1 MATDIP
7 VGDDPLWD
15 HTEFMVLVLQLDD
28 VFREPTL
35 NFSSQKVLPGE
46 GFALVSPIIV
56 STRFSVLPGFAP
68 AGEAL
73 LFRQKDPK
81 PLTPRL
87 ASLERRDAS
96 LRRADQLAPLKQGPP
111 ADESASPIGQ
121 TTGVESMEDKHC
133 RDSHEKARSSIF
145 CMIRNPLAFVER
157 DQKQKKN
164 F

>member
-1 MATDIP
+1 MANDLII
-7 VGDDPLWD
+7 GDDPLWD
-15 HTEFMVLVLQLDD
+15 HTELMVLVLQLDD
-28 VFREPTL
+28 VFQEPIL
-35 NFSSQKVLPGE
+35 DFASQKVLPGE

-87 ASLERRDAS
+87 ASLERMDAS

-111 ADESASPIGQ
+111 ADESVPPLGRTA
-121 TTGVESMEDKHC
+121 GVGSWETNISVTRMKK
-133 RDSHEKARSSIF
+133 RGAINSVRSS
-145 CMIRNPLAFVER
+145 L
-157 DQKQKKN
+157 
-164 F
+164 